1 MQNLKR
7 SSIAPLVIILSS
19 IISVFLISRL
29 ITFSVLE
36 WKILPKSLFAVLGEF
51 RLHHFVYGNI
61 LITVTSFLAIGLGI
75 RKHKNWFALFYGIG
89 LGLVLDEFL
98 LWIGDVEQLT
108 SNVLWIPYSTT
119 AIAVVGLIISTL
131 IMVRLYNLNR
141 KTDAKSVK
149 MKIGGK
155 YKHKKEYENLEA

>member
-75 RKHKNWFALFYGIG
+75 RRHKNWFALFYGIG

-108 SNVLWIPYSTT
+108 SNVLWIPYSGVVI
-119 AIAVVGLIISTL
+119 AIVSIVIATF
-131 IMVRLYNLNR
+131 IMFRLYDLNR
-141 KTDAKSVK
+141 KRYLDSS
-149 MKIGGK
+149 KIK
-155 YKHKKEYENLEA
+155 NRRNK

>member
-1 MQNLKR
+1 MRSLKR
-7 SSIAPLVIILSS
+7 SSIAPLIIILIS
-19 IISVFLISRL
+19 IVTVFLISRL

-36 WKILPKSLFAVLGEF
+36 WKILPKSLFAILGDF

-61 LITVTSFLAIGLGI
+61 LITITSFMAIGLGI

-108 SNVLWIPYSTT
+108 SNVLWIPHSFT
-119 AIAVVGLIISTL
+119 AIATVSLIITSI
-131 IMVRLYNLNR
+131 IMVRLYKINEIKPIHNR
-141 KTDAKSVK
+141 HSFKL
-149 MKIGGK
+149 I
-155 YKHKKEYENLEA
+155 KK

>member
-19 IISVFLISRL
+19 IIVVFVISRL

-36 WKILPKSLFAVLGEF
+36 WKILPKNLFTVLGDF

-61 LITVTSFLAIGLGI
+61 LITITSFLAIGLGI

-98 LWIGDVEQLT
+98 LWIGDVKQLT
-108 SNVLWIPYSTT
+108 NNVLWIPHSATII
-119 AIAVVGLIISTL
+119 AIVSLVIASI
-131 IMVRLYNLNR
+131 IMVRLYEL
-141 KTDAKSVK
+141 
-149 MKIGGK
+149 
-155 YKHKKEYENLEA
+155 HKFNKKK

>member
-7 SSIAPLVIILSS
+7 SNIAPLIIILTS
-19 IISVFLISRL
+19 IIIVFIVSRI

-36 WKILPKSLFAVLGEF
+36 WKILPKSLFALLGDF

-61 LITVTSFLAIGLGI
+61 LITITSFFAIGLGV

-108 SNVLWIPYSTT
+108 NNVLWIPYSTT
-119 AIAVVGLIISTL
+119 AVSIVSLIISTI
-131 IMVRLYNLNR
+131 IMVRLYYLNR
-141 KTDAKSVK
+141 KVSTKSI
-149 MKIGGK
+149 KIK
-155 YKHKKEYENLEA
+155 VRNK

>member
-75 RKHKNWFALFYGIG
+75 RRHKNWFALFYGIG

-98 LWIGDVEQLT
+98 LWMGDVKQLT
-108 SNVLWIPYSTT
+108 SNVLWIPYSG
-119 AIAVVGLIISTL
+119 AIIAAVALLISTI
-131 IMVRLYNLNR
+131 IMFRLY
-141 KTDAKSVK
+141 SI
-149 MKIGGK
+149 KIMIN
-155 YKHKKEYENLEA
+155 KHSFKLIKK